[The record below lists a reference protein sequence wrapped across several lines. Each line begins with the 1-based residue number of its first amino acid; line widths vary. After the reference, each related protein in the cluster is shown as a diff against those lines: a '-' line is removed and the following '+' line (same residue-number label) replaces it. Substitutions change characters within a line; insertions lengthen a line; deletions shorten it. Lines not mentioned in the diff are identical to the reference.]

1 MDSVDVKYILLVSTR
16 LEKFV
21 MKNPS
26 LYNCRCNLCGDS
38 QRNKNKARGFFY
50 SVRNNTNYKC
60 HNCGINI
67 SFNNYLKLV
76 DPSLHQEYCLEKY
89 VNGHTGKNF
98 PAQTPD
104 FKSKPPQFKIKINLP
119 RASENDVARKY
130 LEDRRIDSTRFYYA
144 EKFKA
149 WVNTI
154 APTFKNTNLDEPR
167 IVIPL
172 YYENKLIGLQG
183 RSLKKS
189 SRAKYITVKLFK
201 DSPKIYGLDDID
213 KKETV
218 YVLEGVFDSLFVKN
232 SIAMCGA
239 DVNLKGLN
247 ISRPVYI
254 YDNEPRNK
262 EIHDRMIQQIQ
273 SGNQIVIW
281 PSNVVEKDVNNMILN
296 GLDVQSIIESNT
308 YSNLTAQLKFNE
320 WKKV

>member
-1 MDSVDVKYILLVSTR
+1 
-16 LEKFV
+16 
-21 MKNPS
+21 
-26 LYNCRCNLCGDS
+26 
-38 QRNKNKARGFFY
+38 
-50 SVRNNTNYKC
+50 
-60 HNCGINI
+60 
-67 SFNNYLKLV
+67 
-76 DPSLHQEYCLEKY
+76 
-89 VNGHTGKNF
+89 
-98 PAQTPD
+98 
-104 FKSKPPQFKIKINLP
+104 
-119 RASENDVARKY
+119 
-130 LEDRRIDSTRFYYA
+130 
-144 EKFKA
+144 
-149 WVNTI
+149 
-154 APTFKNTNLDEPR
+154 
-167 IVIPL
+167 L